1 MISQTMSRLT
11 IREICVNKTDVL
23 LNIAELGMRD
33 DTPSQSIEDFANGET
48 QDHFEIDYDIIEAM
62 FFAYRDFV
70 SDPDLVLKEFKFGR
84 AHHRIIHFV
93 SRKPGLTVAELL
105 DILNITKQSL
115 AKVLKQLIQTGYI
128 KQETDHED
136 RRQRHLYTTQKGQKL
151 ALKLS
156 TQQSRRISLALQD
169 MAPEDRNT
177 ILSFLNGMHNK

>member
-1 MISQTMSRLT
+1 MRGD
-11 IREICVNKTDVL
+11 KTQMLEVSDT
-23 LNIAELGMRD
+23 D
-33 DTPSQSIEDFANGET
+33 DDQLDN
-48 QDHFEIDYDIIEAM
+48 FEIDYEIIEAM

-93 SRKPGLTVAELL
+93 SRQPGLTVAELL

-115 AKVLKQLIQTGYI
+115 AKVLKQLIQTGFI

-156 TQQSRRISLALQD
+156 KQQSRRISLALKE